1 MVKKQKAKK
10 LSVEALIERLLET
23 DIYHTEHV
31 IKTNFQ
37 LNNAIM
43 EYLKNNP
50 TSKNKHIYL
59 KIKEITDTLAILA
72 QAALMQPI
80 IVRSSS
86 ARQFEQIQYQL
97 KSLKSKLNHSKK
109 G

>member
-1 MVKKQKAKK
+1 MTKKHKKQ
-10 LSVEALIERLLET
+10 SVEILINKLLKT

-31 IKTNFQ
+31 IKTNFN
-37 LNNAIM
+37 LNNSIM
-43 EYLKNNP
+43 DYIKNNP
-50 TSKNKHIYL
+50 TSKNKHIYME
-59 KIKEITDTLAILA
+59 IKKVTDNLAILA

-80 IVRSSS
+80 IVRTSS

-97 KSLKSKLNHSKK
+97 KSLKTKLKHNKK

>member
-1 MVKKQKAKK
+1 MVKKHNNKK
-10 LSVEALIERLLET
+10 LSVEILIDVLLKT

-31 IKTNFQ
+31 IKTNFN
-37 LNNAIM
+37 LNNSIM
-43 EYLKNNP
+43 NYLKNNP
-50 TSKNKHIYL
+50 TSKNKHIYME
-59 KIKEITDTLAILA
+59 IKQVTDNLAVLA

-86 ARQFEQIQYQL
+86 AKQFEKIQYQL
-97 KSLKSKLNHSKK
+97 KSLKSKLNHNKK

>member
-1 MVKKQKAKK
+1 MTKKHKKQSIEILIDK
-10 LSVEALIERLLET
+10 LLKT

-31 IKTNFQ
+31 IKTNFN
-37 LNNAIM
+37 LNNSIM
-43 EYLKNNP
+43 DYIKNNP
-50 TSKNKHIYL
+50 TSKNKHIYIE
-59 KIKEITDTLAILA
+59 IKKVTDNLAVLA

-86 ARQFEQIQYQL
+86 ARQFEQMQYQL
-97 KSLKSKLNHSKK
+97 KSLKTKLKHNKK

>member
-1 MVKKQKAKK
+1 MVKKHKK
-10 LSVEALIERLLET
+10 LSIEILIDTLLKA

-37 LNNAIM
+37 LNNSIM
-43 EYLKNNP
+43 DYIKNNP
-50 TSKNKHIYL
+50 TSKNKHIYME
-59 KIKEITDTLAILA
+59 IKQVTDNLSVLA

-86 ARQFEQIQYQL
+86 AKQFENIRYQL
-97 KSLKSKLNHSKK
+97 KSLKSKLNRVKK

>member
-1 MVKKQKAKK
+1 MIKKHKIKK
-10 LSVEALIERLLET
+10 LSIEILIDTLLKT

-31 IKTNFQ
+31 IKTNFN
-37 LNNAIM
+37 LNNSIM
-43 EYLKNNP
+43 NYLKNNP
-50 TSKNKHIYL
+50 TSKNKHIYME
-59 KIKEITDTLAILA
+59 IKKVTDNLAVLA

-97 KSLKSKLNHSKK
+97 KLLKNKLNHTKK

>member
-1 MVKKQKAKK
+1 MVKKHKK
-10 LSVEALIERLLET
+10 LSIEILIDTLLKTE
-23 DIYHTEHV
+23 IYHKEHV

-37 LNNAIM
+37 LNNSII
-43 EYLKNNP
+43 EYIKNNP
-50 TSKNKHIYL
+50 TSKNKHIYME
-59 KIKEITDTLAILA
+59 IKQVTDNLSVLA

-86 ARQFEQIQYQL
+86 AKQFENIQYQL
-97 KSLKSKLNHSKK
+97 KSLKSKLNHSKT

>member
-1 MVKKQKAKK
+1 MDKKQKTKK
-10 LSVEALIERLLET
+10 LSVEVLIELLLKT
-23 DIYHTEHV
+23 DIYHTEYV
-31 IKTNFQ
+31 IETNFQ

-59 KIKEITDTLAILA
+59 KIKEVTDTLAVLA
-72 QAALMQPI
+72 EAALMQPI
-80 IVRSSS
+80 IVRVSS
-86 ARQFEQIQYQL
+86 ARQFEQIQAQIKSLRSQL
-97 KSLKSKLNHSKK
+97 KHNKK

>member
-1 MVKKQKAKK
+1 MLKHHRSKKH
-10 LSVEALIERLLET
+10 SIESLIDTLLKT

-31 IKTNFQ
+31 IKTNFT
-37 LNNAIM
+37 LNNYIM

-50 TSKNKHIYL
+50 TAKNKHIHL
-59 KIKEITDTLAILA
+59 QIKKITDNLAVLA

-80 IVRSSS
+80 MVRTAS
-86 ARQFEQIQYQL
+86 AKQFEQIQIELQNL
-97 KSLKSKLNHSKK
+97 KNKLIRNKK

>member
-1 MVKKQKAKK
+1 MAKKQKTKK
-10 LSVEALIERLLET
+10 LSVDALIEQLLET

-59 KIKEITDTLAILA
+59 KIKEVTDTLAVLA

-80 IVRSSS
+80 IVRVSS
-86 ARQFEQIQYQL
+86 ARQFEQIQTQIKTL
-97 KSLKSKLNHSKK
+97 KNKLHHSKK

>member
-1 MVKKQKAKK
+1 MTKKHKKQ
-10 LSVEALIERLLET
+10 SVEILIDKLLKT

-31 IKTNFQ
+31 IKTNFN
-37 LNNAIM
+37 LNNSIM
-43 EYLKNNP
+43 DYIKNNP
-50 TSKNKHIYL
+50 TSKNKHIYME
-59 KIKEITDTLAILA
+59 IKKVTDNLAVLA

-80 IVRSSS
+80 IVSTSS

-97 KSLKSKLNHSKK
+97 KSLKTKLKHNKK